1 MVLPGIYFLTVF
13 FLSFFY
19 PLFLCWFPP
28 PQQATF
34 ARDVDSLLIVV
45 ASGTPTTHTM
55 IQLASSALAAGEV
68 TMSQRPTS
76 EWQRVLPLST
86 VSGSA
91 WRVSLL
97 PCGPIASL
105 AGTFPAQCMAYAS
118 FTRSQG
124 ATDEWLLVRCRLRLF
139 TDATSERV
147 TTAEHVI
154 SSENLRGGTVF
165 GCGVVSHRPH
175 FLRCVCVVVVVV
187 VVVFLFLFF

>member
-1 MVLPGIYFLTVF
+1 
-13 FLSFFY
+13 
-19 PLFLCWFPP
+19 
-28 PQQATF
+28 
-34 ARDVDSLLIVV
+34 
-45 ASGTPTTHTM
+45 
-55 IQLASSALAAGEV
+55 
-68 TMSQRPTS
+68 MSQRPTS

-97 PCGPIASL
+97 PCGPVASL

-124 ATDEWLLVRCRLRLF
+124 ASDEWSLVRCRLRLF
-139 TDATSERV
+139 TDATSERI
-147 TTAEHVI
+147 TPAEHVI

-175 FLRCVCVVVVVV
+175 FLRCVCVGWCWCWCWCCCCFFFSVLMRFAHGVL
-187 VVVFLFLFF
+187 LFLFFFSFFSLFLFLVSSLFLFFFLTLFQHHS

>member
-1 MVLPGIYFLTVF
+1 
-13 FLSFFY
+13 
-19 PLFLCWFPP
+19 
-28 PQQATF
+28 
-34 ARDVDSLLIVV
+34 
-45 ASGTPTTHTM
+45 M
-55 IQLASSALAAGEV
+55 IQLASSALAAGEE

-97 PCGPIASL
+97 PCGPVASL

-124 ATDEWLLVRCRLRLF
+124 ASDEWSLVRCRLRLF
-139 TDATSERV
+139 TDATSERI
-147 TTAEHVI
+147 TPAEHVI

-175 FLRCVCVVVVVV
+175 FLRCVCVGCCWCCCWCCCWY
-187 VVVFLFLFF
+187 FILC